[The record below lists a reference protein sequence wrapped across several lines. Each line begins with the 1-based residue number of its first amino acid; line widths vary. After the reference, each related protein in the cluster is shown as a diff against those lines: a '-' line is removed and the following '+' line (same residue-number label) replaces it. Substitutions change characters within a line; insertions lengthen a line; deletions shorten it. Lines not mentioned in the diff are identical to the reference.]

1 MNVDMKD
8 AITNIISEKVLVDGN
23 GQSIAHNLVV
33 NRRITDENLDICI
46 INSRGYKTEISDYF
60 NSMVIDIAD
69 EEVICRKIQRTEI
82 VRGEDNIPKGVFY
95 YPGFEGSWIRVF
107 CHKGRILFS
116 TLRTI
121 WTAESL
127 EDYANTSKI
136 SLFTPSDEVMFL
148 YKFLRGHKIKFF
160 DRMKSDEMKNFIH
173 EFIVVSKNTCKLMT
187 YPLPEGNT
195 FIVYFASF
203 KREHESKS
211 RPLGEINKVS
221 VHNCFKFLFPN
232 MIPVNITD
240 IIRNKKKFSKNL
252 ILLRVDPITD
262 MNEIKSLSEKSHSF
276 FLSSKFDISE
286 GDYKTPVT
294 TGVCNLTFKKH
305 HSPSFDERWGLIGDH
320 VSYLHSFMHVLK
332 DLPLDNYSRVDRL
345 RRMENFRKFPQ
356 YHFDVHNIQSIKD
369 KMTSGRVFSISF
381 TKYSDEE
388 LMHEYSPVI
397 IKNTWVHFYHKIPSH
412 NRNQAISLYDDFIL
426 LCKKYHKATKLTM
439 EETLNTKIDITKT
452 IMEIEEKYENM
463 KKEGESIQKIRNNM
477 KLDIG
482 KIIFCEK
489 KIAEV
494 EKKFSEEFNKFFKKS
509 RENFIAILMTSL
521 SRNRTFR
528 PNNEGIKRVIRS
540 VNRYPLDFKFIKLS
554 EEVR

>member
-1 MNVDMKD
+1 MNVNMKD
-8 AITNIISEKVLVDGN
+8 AISNIISEKVLVDGN

-33 NRRITDENLDICI
+33 NRRITDENLDVCI

-82 VRGEDNIPKGVFY
+82 IEGEGNIPKGVFY

-107 CHKGRILFS
+107 CHKGKILFS

-121 WTAESL
+121 WTADSL
-127 EDYANTSKI
+127 EDYANNSKI

-160 DRMKSDEMKNFIH
+160 DRVKSDEMKNFIH
-173 EFIVVSKNTCKLMT
+173 EFVVVSKNTCKLMT
-187 YPLPEGNT
+187 YPLPQGNT

-203 KREHESKS
+203 KREQESKS

-221 VHNCFKFLFPN
+221 VHNCFKFLFPK

-240 IIRNKKKFSKNL
+240 VIRNKQKYSKNL
-252 ILLRVDPITD
+252 TLLRVEPITD
-262 MNEIKSLSEKSHSF
+262 MEEIKTLSEKFKSF
-276 FLSSKFDISE
+276 FLSSEFNISE
-286 GDYKTPVT
+286 GDHQTPVT
-294 TGVCNLTFKKH
+294 TGVCNLTFEKH
-305 HSPSFDERWGLIGDH
+305 HSTSFDSRWKLIGDH

-332 DLPLDNYSRVDRL
+332 DLPLDNYSIKDRKI
-345 RRMENFRKFPQ
+345 RMANFRKFPQ
-356 YHFDVHNIQSIKD
+356 YSFDIHNTQSVKD
-369 KMTSGRVFSISF
+369 KMAAERVFSISF
-381 TKYSDEE
+381 TKYTDDE
-388 LMHEYSPVI
+388 LLYEYSSFI
-397 IKNTWVHFYHKIPSH
+397 IKNIWVHFYHHIPSH
-412 NRNQAISLYDDFIL
+412 NRAQAISLYDDYIM

-439 EETLNTKIDITKT
+439 EETLNTEIEITKK

-463 KKEGESIQKIRNNM
+463 NKEGKSIQKIRNNM
-477 KLDIG
+477 RLDVG

-494 EKKFSEEFNKFFKKS
+494 EKKFSEDFNKFFKKS

-521 SRNRTFR
+521 SRNRKFR
-528 PNNEGIKRVIRS
+528 PNNEEIKRIIRS

>member
-1 MNVDMKD
+1 MNVNMKD
-8 AITNIISEKVLVDGN
+8 AISNIISEKVLVDGN

-33 NRRITDENLDICI
+33 NRRITDETLDVCI

-82 VRGEDNIPKGVFY
+82 VEGEGNIPKGVFY

-107 CHKGRILFS
+107 CHKGKILFS

-121 WTAESL
+121 WTADSL
-127 EDYANTSKI
+127 EDYANNSKI

-160 DRMKSDEMKNFIH
+160 DRVKSDEMKNFIH
-173 EFIVVSKNTCKLMT
+173 EFVVVSKNTCKLMT
-187 YPLPEGNT
+187 YPLPQGNT

-203 KREHESKS
+203 KREQESKS

-221 VHNCFKFLFPN
+221 VHNCFKFLFPK

-240 IIRNKKKFSKNL
+240 VIRNKQKYSKNL
-252 ILLRVDPITD
+252 TLLRVEPITD
-262 MNEIKSLSEKSHSF
+262 MEEIKTLSEKFKSF
-276 FLSSKFDISE
+276 FLSSEFNISE
-286 GDYKTPVT
+286 GDHQTPVT

-305 HSPSFDERWGLIGDH
+305 HSTSFDSRWKLIGDH

-332 DLPLDNYSRVDRL
+332 DLPLDNYSIKDRKI
-345 RRMENFRKFPQ
+345 RMANFRKFPQ
-356 YHFDVHNIQSIKD
+356 YSFDIHNTQSVKD
-369 KMTSGRVFSISF
+369 KMAAERVFSISF
-381 TKYSDEE
+381 TKYTDDE
-388 LMHEYSPVI
+388 LLYEYSSFI
-397 IKNTWVHFYHKIPSH
+397 IKNIWVHFYHHIPSH
-412 NRNQAISLYDDFIL
+412 NRAQAISLYDDYIM

-439 EETLNTKIDITKT
+439 EETLNTEIEITKK

-463 KKEGESIQKIRNNM
+463 NKEGKSIQKIRNNM
-477 KLDIG
+477 RLDVG

-494 EKKFSEEFNKFFKKS
+494 EKKFSEDFNKFFKKS

-521 SRNRTFR
+521 SRNRKFR
-528 PNNEGIKRVIRS
+528 PNNEEIKRVIRS

>member
-1 MNVDMKD
+1 MNVNMKD
-8 AITNIISEKVLVDGN
+8 AISNIISEKVLVDGN

-33 NRRITDENLDICI
+33 NRRITDENLDVCI

-82 VRGEDNIPKGVFY
+82 VEGEGNIPKGVFY

-107 CHKGRILFS
+107 CHKGKILFS

-121 WTAESL
+121 WTVDSL
-127 EDYANTSKI
+127 EDYANNSKI

-160 DRMKSDEMKNFIH
+160 DKVKSDEMKNFIH

-187 YPLPEGNT
+187 YPLPQGNN

-203 KREHESKS
+203 KREQESKS

-221 VHNCFKFLFPN
+221 VHNCFKFLFPK
-232 MIPVNITD
+232 MIPINITD
-240 IIRNKKKFSKNL
+240 VIRNKQKYSKNL
-252 ILLRVDPITD
+252 TLLRVEPITD
-262 MNEIKSLSEKSHSF
+262 MEEIKTLSEKFKSF
-276 FLSSKFDISE
+276 FLSSEFNISE
-286 GDYKTPVT
+286 GDHQTPVT

-305 HSPSFDERWGLIGDH
+305 HSTSFDSRWKLIGDH

-332 DLPLDNYSRVDRL
+332 DLPLDNYSIKDRKI
-345 RRMENFRKFPQ
+345 RMANFRKFPQ
-356 YHFDVHNIQSIKD
+356 YSFDIHNTQSVKD
-369 KMTSGRVFSISF
+369 KMAAERVFSISF
-381 TKYSDEE
+381 TKYTDDE
-388 LMHEYSPVI
+388 LLYEYSSFI
-397 IKNTWVHFYHKIPSH
+397 IKNIWVHFYHHIPSH
-412 NRNQAISLYDDFIL
+412 NRAQAISLYDDYIM

-439 EETLNTKIDITKT
+439 EETLNTEIEITKK

-463 KKEGESIQKIRNNM
+463 NKEGKSIQKIRNNM
-477 KLDIG
+477 RLDVG

-494 EKKFSEEFNKFFKKS
+494 EKKFSEDFNKFFKKS

-521 SRNRTFR
+521 SRNRKFR
-528 PNNEGIKRVIRS
+528 PNNEEIRRIVRS

>member
-8 AITNIISEKVLVDGN
+8 TISNIISEKVLVDGN

-46 INSRGYKTEISDYF
+46 VNSRGYKTEISDYF

-82 VRGEDNIPKGVFY
+82 VRGKENIPKGVFY

-107 CHKGRILFS
+107 CHKGKILFS

-121 WTAESL
+121 WTADSL
-127 EDYANTSKI
+127 EDYANNSKI

-160 DRMKSDEMKNFIH
+160 DRVKSDEMKNFIH

-187 YPLPEGNT
+187 YPLSQGNN

-203 KREHESKS
+203 KREEENKL

-221 VHNCFKFLFPN
+221 VHNCFRFLFPR

-240 IIRNKKKFSKNL
+240 VIRNKQKYSKNL
-252 ILLRVDPITD
+252 VLLRVEPITD
-262 MNEIKSLSEKSHSF
+262 MEEIKTLSEKFNSF
-276 FLSSKFDISE
+276 FLSSKFNISE
-286 GDYKTPVT
+286 GDYQTPVT

-305 HSPSFDERWGLIGDH
+305 HSQSFDKRWELIGDH

-332 DLPLDNYSRVDRL
+332 DLPLDNHSLDDRK
-345 RRMENFRKFPQ
+345 RRMANFHKFPQ
-356 YHFDVHNIQSIKD
+356 YHFDVHNTQSVKD
-369 KMTSGRVFSISF
+369 KMTSEKVFSISF

-388 LMHEYSPVI
+388 LLHEYSPFI
-397 IKNTWVHFYHKIPSH
+397 IKNTWVHFYHHIPSH
-412 NRNQAISLYDDFIL
+412 NRKQAISLYDDYIM
-426 LCKKYHKATKLTM
+426 LCKKYHKATRLTM
-439 EETLNTKIDITKT
+439 EETLNAEIEITKK

-463 KKEGESIQKIRNNM
+463 NKEGKLIQKIRSNM
-477 KLDIG
+477 RLDVG

-494 EKKFSEEFNKFFKKS
+494 EKKFSEDFNKFFKKS
-509 RENFIAILMTSL
+509 RENFITILMTSL
-521 SRNRTFR
+521 SRNRKFR
-528 PNNEGIKRVIRS
+528 PNNEEIRRIIRS